1 MLRSLSQATRGVRYY
16 FDGLTYPMAQR
27 RRLHIKL
34 RDRCKGQPLLIVG
47 NGPSLND
54 TPLEK
59 FQGVCS
65 IGMNKIDLLYART
78 NWRPNLVVCANN
90 LVARQ
95 NQDSWI
101 AAGVPVWLSWKCR
114 HFIRRGL
121 RDKFSY
127 FLSSTSTEFST
138 DILAGIGSAGT
149 VTFTAL
155 QFAYFMGADPI
166 IIVGV
171 DHNFSGPRDGRG
183 YVIEK
188 RTGIDQ
194 DHFDP
199 HYFAHGQ
206 MWGVPN
212 LPLSERGYASARDA
226 FVADG
231 RRVVDATVGGKLT
244 VFEKVSIDEAIRLAE
259 CR

>member
-1 MLRSLSQATRGVRYY
+1 MLRALSQATRGLRYRY
-16 FDGLTYPMAQR
+16 DGLTYRAAERQR
-27 RRLHIKL
+27 PLASL
-34 RDRCKGQPLLIVG
+34 RDSRKGQPLLIVG
-47 NGPSLND
+47 NGPSLNS
-54 TPLEK
+54 TPLNS

-65 IGMNKIDLLYART
+65 IGMNKIDLIYGRT
-78 NWRPNLVVCANN
+78 GWRPNLVVCANN

-95 NQDSWI
+95 NQDSWV
-101 AAGVPVWLSWKCR
+101 AAGVPVYLSWKCR
-114 HFIRRGL
+114 YFIRKEL
-121 RDKFSY
+121 RERFSY

-138 DILAGIGSAGT
+138 DITEDVGSAGT
-149 VTFTAL
+149 VTFAAL

-171 DHNFSGPRDGRG
+171 DHSFSGPQDDRG

-188 RTGIDQ
+188 RNGIDQ

-212 LPLSERGYASARDA
+212 LPLSERGYASAGHA
-226 FVADG
+226 FAADG
-231 RRVVDATVGGKLT
+231 RRVVDATIGGKLT
-244 VFEKVSIDEAIRLAE
+244 VFEKVQIDEAIHLAQS
-259 CR
+259 R